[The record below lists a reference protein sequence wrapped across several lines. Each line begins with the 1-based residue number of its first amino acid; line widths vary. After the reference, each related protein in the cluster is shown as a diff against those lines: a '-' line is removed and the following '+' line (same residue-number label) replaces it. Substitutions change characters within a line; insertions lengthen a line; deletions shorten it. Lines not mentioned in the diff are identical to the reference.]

1 MIFRRIAVVDSL
13 SLSPSYRGRVQEFSA
28 APVVFPED
36 DPASEYET
44 LGRIGDADAIL
55 VSWRTPLTAS
65 VLTACPAL
73 RYIGVCATS
82 MAGIDKAAAARRG
95 IAMTNVED
103 YGDEA
108 TAEFIFLQLLTLVR
122 GAGPHAWR
130 DEPCE
135 LNGKTIGIVG
145 LGAVGQK
152 VARLALGFDMR
163 PSYFSR
169 TRKPDWEAIGLRY
182 VPLDELLVG
191 SEIVTLHTPRGLRIL
206 DASAFERMRPG
217 VILVDT
223 AVGDVLDAEA
233 FRHWIAGH
241 GNFAIFDYATGE
253 EYYARFRDLPNVI
266 FPRTIAGRTRES
278 QDRLGEKALANLARV
293 VASLS

>member
-1 MIFRRIAVVDSL
+1 MTFRRIAVVDNL
-13 SLSPSYRGRVQEFSA
+13 NLSPSHRGQVQKFSA

-36 DPASEYET
+36 DPASDRET
-44 LGRIGDADAIL
+44 VGRIADADAIL
-55 VSWRTPLTAS
+55 VSWRTPLTAG

-82 MAGIDKAAAARRG
+82 TACIDSAEAARRG

-103 YGDEA
+103 YGDAA
-108 TAEFIFLQLLTLVR
+108 TAEFIFLQLLALVR

-130 DEPCE
+130 AEPCE
-135 LNGKTIGIVG
+135 LNGKTIGIIG

-152 VARLALGFDMR
+152 VARLARGFDMR
-163 PSYFSR
+163 ASYFSR
-169 TRKPDWEAIGLRY
+169 TRKPDWEARGLRY
-182 VPLDELLVG
+182 VPLDELLAG
-191 SEIVTLHTPRGLRIL
+191 SEIITLHTPRGLRIL
-206 DASAFERMRPG
+206 DAPAFERMRPG

-223 AVGDVLDAEA
+223 AVGNVLDEEA
-233 FRHWIAGH
+233 FRHWIAGR

-266 FPRTIAGRTRES
+266 FPKAIAGLTRES
-278 QDRLGEKALANLARV
+278 QERLGEKALANLARV
-293 VASLS
+293 VASSP